1 MSNVLVIKLDSQIL
15 MTLFLF
21 LNPKWDGFSHTILG
35 TKRALHDLP
44 VLQFQVQ
51 IFLPVFTGTLER
63 NFEDHR

>member
-1 MSNVLVIKLDSQIL
+1 MSNVLVIKLDLQIHI
-15 MTLFLF
+15 TFL
-21 LNPKWDGFSHTILG
+21 LQIPKWNGFSHTILG

-63 NFEDHR
+63 NFEDYR